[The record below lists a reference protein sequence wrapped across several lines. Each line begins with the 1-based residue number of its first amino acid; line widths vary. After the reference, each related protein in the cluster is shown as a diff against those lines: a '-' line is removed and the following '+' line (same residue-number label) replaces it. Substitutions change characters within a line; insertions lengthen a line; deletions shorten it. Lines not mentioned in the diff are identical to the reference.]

1 MKNLRRMLCFAGRCA
16 KEIVR
21 DPLTLFFGLAFPIL
35 LLLLLSLIQAHIP
48 VDLFR
53 VEQLAPGVAV
63 FGQSFLALFAAML
76 ISRDRSS
83 AFLTRLYAT
92 PLRAVDFLLG
102 YLLPLMPMALA
113 QGVAV
118 YAVALIL
125 GLPFSAG
132 ILYALAAGL
141 APALLYI
148 ALGLLC
154 GTVLND
160 KQVGGICGA
169 LLTNLSAWLSGVW
182 FDITLLGGVFG
193 GICKALPFW
202 HAVEACRGALNGGP
216 VWGHLAV
223 VAAYAAALL
232 AIAALC
238 FARKMKKGE

>member
-102 YLLPLMPMALA
+102 YLLPLLPMALA

-202 HAVEACRGALNGGP
+202 HAVEACRGALNGCP

>member
-1 MKNLRRMLCFAGRCA
+1 MKNLRRMLYFAGRCA

-102 YLLPLMPMALA
+102 YLLPLLPMALA

-182 FDITLLGGVFG
+182 FDVTLLGGVFG

>member
-102 YLLPLMPMALA
+102 YLLPLLPMALA

-160 KQVGGICGA
+160 KHVGGICGVIVQA
-169 LLTNLSAWLSGVW
+169 VWKPFKKLFSGSSGKPW
-182 FDITLLGGVFG
+182 ETGKTPDAGKTLDTE
-193 GICKALPFW
+193 KTPDTKP
-202 HAVEACRGALNGGP
+202 ESD
-216 VWGHLAV
+216 
-223 VAAYAAALL
+223 
-232 AIAALC
+232 
-238 FARKMKKGE
+238 RKETQETK